1 MRALIVDD
9 EPLARQLIREYLAD
23 FPQIQVLAECGDG
36 ENAVKTI
43 NAERPDLVFLDV
55 QMPGLSGF
63 EVLGHLDFMP
73 AIIFSTAYDKFALR
87 AFEINAV
94 DYLLKPYARERF
106 AQAVR
111 RALERKGRDSFQ
123 GLFKRPLRTASSSK
137 GDGGYSVDEAAGDY
151 AKLTD
156 PVRRARRFRKKARF
170 APSCGRRHR

>member
-63 EVLGHLDFMP
+63 EVLGHLR
-73 AIIFSTAYDKFALR
+73 LH
-87 AFEINAV
+87 
-94 DYLLKPYARERF
+94 ARHHF
-106 AQAVR
+106 
-111 RALERKGRDSFQ
+111 F
-123 GLFKRPLRTASSSK
+123 
-137 GDGGYSVDEAAGDY
+137 
-151 AKLTD
+151 
-156 PVRRARRFRKKARF
+156 
-170 APSCGRRHR
+170 HRL

>member
-23 FPQIQVLAECGDG
+23 FPQVQVLTECGDG

-63 EVLGHLDFMP
+63 EVLGRLDFMP

-111 RALERKGRDSFQ
+111 RALERKGRINLDSF
-123 GLFKRPLRTASSSK
+123 
-137 GDGGYSVDEAAGDY
+137 
-151 AKLTD
+151 
-156 PVRRARRFRKKARF
+156 
-170 APSCGRRHR
+170 